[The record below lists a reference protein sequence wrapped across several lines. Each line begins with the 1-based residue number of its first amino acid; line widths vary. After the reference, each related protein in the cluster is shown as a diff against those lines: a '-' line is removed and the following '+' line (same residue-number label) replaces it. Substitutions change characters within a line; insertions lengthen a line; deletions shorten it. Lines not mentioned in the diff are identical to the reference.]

1 MMVIGAQTSLRT
13 SIKFDDEYILSR
25 ISMSDK
31 PETPAE
37 KEQDISFPSDSF
49 VTYKKMNETV
59 MKFVELGGGPF
70 TQDEIESKMKE
81 LTAISIV
88 TRRVLPFLRYL
99 GFMARSRFGRTG
111 AFTYTLNPEIRDE
124 LTKNLEAY
132 DSIFVKL
139 CKTSPA
145 YLVVWK
151 YAGEVKTNKFLISAF
166 EKQYLENTLKIS
178 YSHKGLAAWLS
189 ALDKVKLLGLKEG
202 FISLEGITSPLEPTP
217 KTPDTGQSKSLSG
230 GEPQTPP
237 SDEGIAPGININ
249 VDLKLDYRQAP
260 DLQRDYMTWLD
271 KMSSKPTVRM
281 SIKRIEEGKESTT
294 EKKTDQS

>member
-1 MMVIGAQTSLRT
+1 
-13 SIKFDDEYILSR
+13 
-25 ISMSDK
+25 MSDK
-31 PETPAE
+31 QEMPTET
-37 KEQDISFPSDSF
+37 EQKISFPSDSF
-49 VTYKKMNETV
+49 VTYNKMNETV
-59 MKFVELGGGPF
+59 MKFVTLGGGPF

-81 LTAISIV
+81 LKAIATV

-99 GFMARSRFGRTG
+99 GFMSRSRFGKIG

-124 LTKNLEAY
+124 LTKNPEVY

-151 YAGEVKTNKFLISAF
+151 YAEEVKTNKFLISAF

-189 ALDKVKLLGLKEG
+189 ALDKVKLLSLKEG
-202 FISLEGITSPLEPTP
+202 FISLEGITSPSEPTP
-217 KTPDTGQSKSLSG
+217 KTPDTGQPKSLSG
-230 GEPQTPP
+230 GEPRPA
-237 SDEGIAPGININ
+237 SDEGVAPGININ
-249 VDLKLDYRQAP
+249 VDLKLDYRQTP

-281 SIKRIEEGKESTT
+281 SIKRTEEGKESKT